1 MNIGNKIDDKSF
13 IPQVVH
19 LDNDVLDELHPIDRN
34 LNHISL
40 SNDSTNEVSVNDY
53 NVTTTDSCRKNNVMC
68 NNSTLTSC
76 MNNNVAATVDQN
88 EHNLTTGSN
97 SNNIDKKKYSSIR
110 KLQSSINSAS
120 SLLENW
126 NSEFKFDVMLF
137 RIDNH
142 KNYNIFK
149 YLENEYKLHPPQIY
163 FCKKKYPCKDG
174 FSDLGWSSL
183 LKDLQRCSLC
193 QGFSIASCGYGN
205 QKNIFCNIKCSH
217 GFLYQ
222 SDIKK
227 RKVISNY
234 RITSPI
240 NDRKNSRGIDGK
252 KLPRRS
258 STKRALKKKSM
269 LSMLFSYIL

>member
-120 SLLENW
+120 SLLEN
-126 NSEFKFDVMLF
+126 
-137 RIDNH
+137 
-142 KNYNIFK
+142 
-149 YLENEYKLHPPQIY
+149 
-163 FCKKKYPCKDG
+163 
-174 FSDLGWSSL
+174 
-183 LKDLQRCSLC
+183 
-193 QGFSIASCGYGN
+193 
-205 QKNIFCNIKCSH
+205 
-217 GFLYQ
+217 
-222 SDIKK
+222 
-227 RKVISNY
+227 
-234 RITSPI
+234 
-240 NDRKNSRGIDGK
+240 
-252 KLPRRS
+252 
-258 STKRALKKKSM
+258 
-269 LSMLFSYIL
+269 